1 MAVAEMV
8 RADCLVFVPKD
19 GGQVEIVG
27 GKEQLLYKTPEEAVA
42 KIAQLLGD
50 TGAQTALRAYLA
62 TRKELFSTELF
73 VRQIQDIVRQFV

>member
-1 MAVAEMV
+1 MV
-8 RADCLVFVPKD
+8 RANCLVFVPGD

-27 GKEQLLYKTPEEAVA
+27 EAEQLLYKTPEEAVA
-42 KIAQLLGD
+42 KIVQTLAD

-73 VRQIQDIVRQFV
+73 IRQIQDIVRQFV